1 MNMAM
6 RHGVLEIRLLFRRK
20 TTAFAASV
28 LPIGLCVMT
37 WFTVRNRAPES
48 WGSLV
53 SDRFVMLMLLSVFM
67 TSMTVYTARRQ
78 SLVLKRLRTSE
89 LTDAGVITAI
99 TMPVVTMGVAQVL
112 VYVVFCLFVGAPV
125 PTHPWLLLLGLAS
138 GLLMTVA
145 AGMAIAAVS
154 RSVEATPVTA
164 FPVIVATL
172 AGLFMQDAPDAA
184 VVASG
189 VMLPL
194 IGPADLVAKG
204 WSGYD
209 AGATL
214 TSMPPLVLGLAS
226 TLLWAAVFAAVI
238 ARFFRWE
245 PRA

>member
-1 MNMAM
+1 MNMTM

-37 WFTVRNRAPES
+37 WFTVRNHEPES

-67 TSMTVYTARRQ
+67 ASMTVYTARRQ
-78 SLVLKRLRTSE
+78 SLVLKRMRTSE
-89 LTDAGVITAI
+89 LTDAGVITAV
-99 TMPVVTMGVAQVL
+99 TMPVVTMGVVQVL
-112 VYVVFCLFVGAPV
+112 VYVVFCLVVGAPMPV
-125 PTHPWLLLLGLAS
+125 HPWLLLLGLVS
-138 GLLMTVA
+138 GVLMTVA
-145 AGMAIAAVS
+145 AGMAVAAVS
-154 RSVEATPVTA
+154 RSVEATTITA

-172 AGLFMQDAPDAA
+172 AGLFMQDAPDVS
-184 VVASG
+184 VVVSG

-204 WSGYD
+204 WSGHD

-214 TSMPPLVLGLAS
+214 TSVPALMPGLAS
-226 TLLWAAVFAAVI
+226 TLLWAVVFAAVI